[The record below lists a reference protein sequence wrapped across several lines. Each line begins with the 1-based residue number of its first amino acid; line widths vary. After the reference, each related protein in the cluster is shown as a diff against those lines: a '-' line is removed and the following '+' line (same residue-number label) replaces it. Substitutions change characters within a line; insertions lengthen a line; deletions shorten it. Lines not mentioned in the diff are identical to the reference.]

1 MKDAPTITKVWIFIN
16 LCSRQCRSSALRIEC
31 EYDCGGKKRCEIN
44 IHTQL
49 VVYGSFPFNAYYLL
63 DILKKHVYQFMF
75 IQLPSIYLRQLK
87 NAVTSD
93 DVCGRLLPN
102 KSLLTH
108 FKLMELVN
116 RLGAPCTHKLAT
128 HTNDVKAVC
137 RLAPLYDHLSEFG
150 IIIQMHLVCLRSF
163 CTYQAHSN

>member
-1 MKDAPTITKVWIFIN
+1 
-16 LCSRQCRSSALRIEC
+16 
-31 EYDCGGKKRCEIN
+31 
-44 IHTQL
+44 
-49 VVYGSFPFNAYYLL
+49 
-63 DILKKHVYQFMF
+63 MF
-75 IQLPSIYLRQLK
+75 IKLPSIYLRQLK

-163 CTYQAHSN
+163 CTYQAHSNWVATSASFLFIIIILIMLSSSSGAVLYMHLKLIRSLMLHGNSTHEHS